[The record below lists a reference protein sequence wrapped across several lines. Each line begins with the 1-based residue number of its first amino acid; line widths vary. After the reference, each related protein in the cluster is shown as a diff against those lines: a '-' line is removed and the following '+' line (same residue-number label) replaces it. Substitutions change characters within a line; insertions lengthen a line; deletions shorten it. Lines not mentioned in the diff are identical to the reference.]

1 MPMMNPYA
9 NLVRKLD
16 VAGVTFNFPPC
27 LLSERPYILE
37 MHSGLFPNLGLRFV
51 VVLSSVCLKAS
62 SKRKKQRKLSLINL
76 IK

>member
-51 VVLSSVCLKAS
+51 VVLSSVCLKAFEQ
-62 SKRKKQRKLSLINL
+62 KKEAKKIKLN
-76 IK
+76 

>member
-37 MHSGLFPNLGLRFV
+37 MHSGLSRTWVCASWLYFRRF
-51 VVLSSVCLKAS
+51 A
-62 SKRKKQRKLSLINL
+62 
-76 IK
+76 